1 MNSFISYSA
10 VLRFRIAVIIL
21 SGFFLFIL
29 PSSAAAQDIGWSP
42 TSMFFDSTVIGTKA
56 TQTLTLTNLD
66 AALTMSVNSIVW
78 TYNEPGEVTGTDSY
92 QFVADRV
99 VPATLAPGESMDIN
113 ISFTP
118 EGWSFKSANLLITNS
133 SNNASSLNYWVMGDG
148 VEGEKIIIAP
158 IIMYLLD

>member
-1 MNSFISYSA
+1 MNSFISYSKA
-10 VLRFRIAVIIL
+10 LGSRFVAIFL
-21 SGFFLFIL
+21 SGFLFFIL
-29 PSSAAAQDIGWSP
+29 PSNTVAQDIGWSP
-42 TSMFFDSTVIGTKA
+42 TSMFFDTTVIGTKA

-66 AALTMSVNSIVW
+66 AALTMSVDSIVW
-78 TYNEPGEVTGTDSY
+78 TYNEPGEVTWTDSY
-92 QFVADRV
+92 QFVADRA

-133 SNNASSLNYWVMGDG
+133 SDNAPSLNYWVMGDG

-158 IIMYLLD
+158 IIMYLLQ